1 MNWVEKIMT
10 ELLAAMKTY
19 SYFINDGDENN
30 KSKRHKKVCNK
41 KKQLKFQ
48 DYKNCLEAT
57 QLENKTNQ
65 LEKKQLCR

>member
-1 MNWVEKIMT
+1 
-10 ELLAAMKTY
+10 MKTTKAKGTKKCA
-19 SYFINDGDENN
+19 IN
-30 KSKRHKKVCNK
+30 